1 MMMYVDFFY
10 KEYFDVKITSGQGG
24 TLNGI
29 EHCNV
34 RSHCRNVRSHCP
46 MQRRRLSFQGNLR
59 LERHERLC
67 RNNYKISWGG
77 PKRGKLQTTHK
88 AWKRRKENL
97 PATDCGKVFA
107 QLAKGF
113 DSKYSFKV
121 SFEAKNLPQA
131 VAVAVYIFRRCIVL
145 NQFNWRTMIQ
155 PTSSV
160 RIHQSSSTQIKILTS
175 DIIEQKDEKC
185 ALKGFLVFDEL
196 PPRAWHLFE
205 YFWLKI
211 TDHQTTFMT
220 ETPER
225 QILPKLWVWIKV

>member
-1 MMMYVDFFY
+1 MMIMIYIDFFY
-10 KEYFDVKITSGQGG
+10 KEDFDVKITSGQGG

-34 RSHCRNVRSHCP
+34 RSHCP
-46 MQRRRLSFQGNLR
+46 MQRRRLLSKEICVWSDTRGFVGIITKFREEAKKGANCKR
-59 LERHERLC
+59 HTKHERGEKKTSRPRIVERFLL
-67 RNNYKISWGG
+67 NWS
-77 PKRGKLQTTHK
+77 
-88 AWKRRKENL
+88 
-97 PATDCGKVFA
+97 KVLA
-107 QLAKGF
+107 QNTI
-113 DSKYSFKV
+113 FKV

-196 PPRAWHLFE
+196 PPGAWHLFE

-225 QILPKLWVWIKV
+225 QI